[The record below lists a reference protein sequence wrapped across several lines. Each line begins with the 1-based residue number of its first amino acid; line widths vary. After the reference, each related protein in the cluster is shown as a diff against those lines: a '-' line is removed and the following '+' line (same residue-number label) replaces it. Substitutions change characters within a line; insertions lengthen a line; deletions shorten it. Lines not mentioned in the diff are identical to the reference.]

1 MVQEAQNKVIQ
12 VTLQAVQ
19 CVTQL
24 AVLKGSRLCLLE
36 NSNRSSS
43 AREFTSAL
51 QDGLTVG
58 MKSLLDSGLEKAQEL
73 ERVLSKQSAHEEV
86 AKRMKANAVELV
98 KSLGNT
104 FAEWRLKNFR
114 TQIHEGSRQQGSRM
128 VTLASEFLKLKCCL
142 EKTVEIITSALRGC
156 PSDLH
161 CLRSCTETLCTLA
174 PKLHS
179 DIIGPSA
186 SAGSCGKLESL
197 AKSLLFCFECG
208 ERPGLL
214 KSEESR
220 NQQSEGEQCES
231 GGADCS
237 RDMPACAGEPHRDT
251 FPTVSSQ
258 ACAPKRIQWV

>member
-1 MVQEAQNKVIQ
+1 MVQEARNKVIQ
-12 VTLQAVQ
+12 VILQAVR
-19 CVTQL
+19 CVAQL
-24 AVLKGSRLCLLE
+24 AILKGSRLCLLE
-36 NSNRSSS
+36 NSSKSSS

-51 QDGLTVG
+51 QEGIALG

-73 ERVLSKQSAHEEV
+73 ERDLSRQRAHEEV
-86 AKRMKANAVELV
+86 AERMKANAVELV

-114 TQIHEGSRQQGSRM
+114 PQVQEGSRQQGSRM

-142 EKTVEIITSALRGC
+142 EKTIEIITSALRGY

-161 CLRSCTETLCTLA
+161 CLRNCTETLCTLA

-179 DIIGPSA
+179 DVIGFSA

-197 AKSLLFCFECG
+197 AKSLLFCFEHG

-214 KSEESR
+214 KPEDSR
-220 NQQSEGEQCES
+220 NQQSKGEQCES

-237 RDMPACAGEPHRDT
+237 TGVPACAGEPHRDT
-251 FPTVSSQ
+251 SSAVSSR
-258 ACAPKRIQWV
+258 ACTPNRIQWV